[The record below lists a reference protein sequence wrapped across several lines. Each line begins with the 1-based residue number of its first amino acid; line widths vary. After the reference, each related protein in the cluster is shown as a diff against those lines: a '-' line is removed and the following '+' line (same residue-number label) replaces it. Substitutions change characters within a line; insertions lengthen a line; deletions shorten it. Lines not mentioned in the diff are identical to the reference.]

1 MFLTDGEAEFFDDD
15 YAYVTAE
22 AKKNSVALLTYAIGS
37 GAATEITKKLACD
50 NRGIF
55 YKVQDGADLKKIMS
69 NYYLYFAT
77 GSRSCTVRW
86 VSYDDSITGNEMLA
100 GCLPFYSSM
109 DSAEKGHLRGVSC
122 VDVSLV
128 VPLRTVKQAS
138 EYNQFQC
145 MVEGVSRQCEALYLR
160 DCDLVEMRMKIGPDS
175 ICPGDDTS
183 GCSSSDGY
191 CIDPTCRD
199 DPTFV
204 DEAGYL
210 CDQWVGDNCDD
221 AFPGWASSGY
231 TQAGENL
238 VLEKCKYS
246 CGKCPRLQTPEP
258 CDAMSC
264 GAVTGNVGCRARSVG
279 GDPLINPPS
288 ASGGGGDGASD
299 AAGTA
304 LAALLLASFA

>member
-1 MFLTDGEAEFFDDD
+1 MYNGGGTNFRDSLRKAFSILDASVYHVMTSTCNRAVMFLTDGEAEFFDDD

-138 EYNQFQC
+138 EYNL
-145 MVEGVSRQCEALYLR
+145 G
-160 DCDLVEMRMKIGPDS
+160 I
-175 ICPGDDTS
+175 
-183 GCSSSDGY
+183 
-191 CIDPTCRD
+191 
-199 DPTFV
+199 
-204 DEAGYL
+204 
-210 CDQWVGDNCDD
+210 
-221 AFPGWASSGY
+221 
-231 TQAGENL
+231 
-238 VLEKCKYS
+238 
-246 CGKCPRLQTPEP
+246 EP
-258 CDAMSC
+258 IP
-264 GAVTGNVGCRARSVG
+264 N
-279 GDPLINPPS
+279 
-288 ASGGGGDGASD
+288 
-299 AAGTA
+299 
-304 LAALLLASFA
+304 